1 MSREQLKKIKKI
13 TLDILS
19 HPCYNIYTVGKETDI
34 MEKIASMKLRTTKT
48 NRLNQLDARAFKAE
62 LHARMMEV
70 FEDMGILATEVE
82 NAIMLEIAHD
92 ELGAIPVEAKF
103 VVKPIDYDILSAEAQ
118 FKEKQAAAAAKAEA
132 KAKQA
137 ERQ

>member
-1 MSREQLKKIKKI
+1 
-13 TLDILS
+13 
-19 HPCYNIYTVGKETDI
+19 
-34 MEKIASMKLRTTKT
+34 MKLRTTKA